1 MLLLY
6 LKKKKQ
12 NITELPK
19 NLEYDLR
26 LRSEIQY
33 GSDDKKPYYYREGFL
48 PIQHAI
54 ARAFIK
60 QKRANELY
68 DEDLP
73 EVLMRQ
79 YPDIINELDSNWL
92 GNLLGVCLLLAFSVF
107 ILNTVHH
114 IVMEKERHLK
124 DVLHIIGV
132 SRGLYWLSWCA
143 RTMVY
148 LVASTTIAAGVL
160 KVVFQFIIL
169 QHIFVSQNIFVDKS
183 VRELHVAVG
192 FPISV
197 RDFNDNILLHV

>member
-1 MLLLY
+1 M
-6 LKKKKQ
+6 
-12 NITELPK
+12 
-19 NLEYDLR
+19 R

-33 GSDDKKPYYYREGFL
+33 EFDDKKPYYYREGFL

-60 QKRANELY
+60 QKRANVLY
-68 DEDLP
+68 DDDLP

-92 GNLLGVCLLLAFSVF
+92 GNLLGVGLLLAFSVF
-107 ILNTVHH
+107 IMNTVHH

-124 DVLHIIGV
+124 DVLQIIGV
-132 SRGLYWLSWCA
+132 SRGLYWLSWCT

-148 LVASTTIAAGVL
+148 LVASTTIVAGVL

-169 QHIFVSQNIFVDKS
+169 QHSTGSSF
-183 VRELHVAVG
+183 
-192 FPISV
+192 ISV
-197 RDFNDNILLHV
+197 NKNSFF